1 MPEGQCLCLATPSRH
16 PMNLDERLAS
26 AFAAWSEAR
35 NELGKLRA
43 QTASAPAGKQL
54 APSPEA
60 VALFDS
66 IKGQEAACMRLWLE
80 LAKVAE
86 ERATLLEADRDVE
99 AWKRVTSEP
108 TPTDKSSPA
117 NSGPAIASPPPE
129 DPSP

>member
-1 MPEGQCLCLATPSRH
+1 
-16 PMNLDERLAS
+16 MNLDDRLAS

-43 QTASAPAGKQL
+43 RTASASGGQQL

-80 LAKVAE
+80 LASVAE
-86 ERATLLEADRDVE
+86 ERAMLLEADRDV
-99 AWKRVTSEP
+99 ATRKRVTSAP
-108 TPTDKSSPA
+108 GAPAGNPPA
-117 NSGPAIASPPPE
+117 NSGPAIPPAPPE